1 MRRAASL
8 LVAILLLPPVPV
20 PAQSSDAAYCD
31 KLADLVLRYLGKQI
45 NGENRPDTQ
54 TLIAID
60 RCQHGD
66 TATGI
71 SILERKLRDGKI
83 NLPARS

>member
-1 MRRAASL
+1 MRRAVSL
-8 LVAILLLPPVPV
+8 LVAALLLSSAPVS
-20 PAQSSDAAYCD
+20 AQTDDAAYCA

-45 NGENRPDTQ
+45 LGENRPDTE
-54 TLIAID
+54 TSIAID

-71 SILERKLRDGKI
+71 SILERKLRNGQI
-83 NLPARS
+83 NLPPR

>member
-1 MRRAASL
+1 MRRAMCL
-8 LVAILLLPPVPV
+8 LVACLLLLPA
-20 PAQSSDAAYCD
+20 PASAQTDDAAYCA

-45 NGENRPDTQ
+45 LGENRPDTE

-71 SILERKLRDGKI
+71 SILERKLRNGQI
-83 NLPARS
+83 NLPPR